1 MTNIVLYFITY
12 IINNNNNNN
21 YSMNSIKFSSFARLL
36 LFTIVPLL
44 LLLPLTESVMG
55 TAEKTVPAIAPTT
68 TTTTN
73 TTISPTAPT
82 SASNQNCLSYDPSN
96 KIITIKCKSA
106 TLTDIDNQLNDDS
119 ILDRQANNG
128 VWLLNAGILV
138 DKGAVLKIDSKDV
151 KWLKII
157 ADGKTAYS
165 IDVLGGLKI
174 DSVKITSW
182 NPRTNNYATTN
193 GTRDLSDNKVVKG
206 DPRPYIRVED
216 EATGTTDITN
226 SEIAYLGYE
235 SGVGGGKQGLRYD
248 GGNGS
253 VLKGNNIHHLY
264 FGFYSSG
271 VGGMVVVNNH
281 IHHNG
286 HYGFD
291 PHTGTHHMIFRNN
304 IVDDNGGIGLI
315 CSLDCHHITIE
326 NNKIYSNAKRGIM
339 LSRNMS
345 DSIARNNII
354 SNEENAITISES
366 HHNKIYNNT
375 VSDSEG
381 GIDIDK
387 ESLNNAIYNNT
398 MIVANATQSP
408 QSSSDAIAV
417 EKGAEKNNEIFS
429 NKIINSNRI
438 V

>member
-12 IINNNNNNN
+12 IINYNNKC
-21 YSMNSIKFSSFARLL
+21 SMKSKKFSYFIRFL
-36 LFTIVPLL
+36 LFTVVPSLL
-44 LLLPLTESVMG
+44 LLLPLTDNAIEAA
-55 TAEKTVPAIAPTT
+55 TKTIPAVP
-68 TTTTN
+68 TTTN
-73 TTISPTAPT
+73 TTISTTAPA
-82 SASNQNCLSYDPSN
+82 SASNQNCISYDPSN

-106 TLTDIDNQLNDDS
+106 TLTDIDNQLSDDG
-119 ILDRQANNG
+119 ILDRQINNG

-138 DKGAVLKIDSKDV
+138 DKGSVLRIDSKDV

-182 NPRTNNYATTN
+182 NPRTNNYATSN

-206 DPRPYIRVED
+206 DPRPYIRIED

-235 SGVGGGKQGLRYD
+235 SGVGGGKSGLRYD

-253 VLKGNNIHHLY
+253 VLRGNNIHHLY

-271 VGGMVVVNNH
+271 VGGMVIENNH
-281 IHHNG
+281 IHNNG

-304 IVDDNGGIGLI
+304 IVHDNGGIGVI

-326 NNKIYSNAKRGIM
+326 NNKIYNNVKRGIM
-339 LSRNMS
+339 FSRNMS

-366 HHNKIYNNT
+366 HNNKIYNNT
-375 VSDSEG
+375 ISNSEG

-387 ESLNNAIYNNT
+387 ESINNAIHDNT
-398 MIVANATQSP
+398 IIVANATQSP
-408 QSSSDAIAV
+408 QSSSDAISV

-429 NKIINSNRI
+429 NRIINSNRT